1 MKIPHSTHRV
11 RRSGRLVQYA
21 FVVVLFSA
29 AAVAFCAATGVD
41 TTQQAPFPEI
51 FVVNSTG
58 DGDDAFPG
66 DGQCE
71 TAVGNG
77 VCTLRAAI
85 EEANAHVGG
94 DGISF
99 SIPTSQPYCDAA
111 TVACTIYPTKAL
123 PDVSDSVNINGPGTA
138 KLNVVNITG
147 VKFRVFN
154 VTSSGT
160 VSFSNLTI
168 GNVNPFGD
176 SSLGGGIQNASTGTV
191 NISNCTI
198 TDNTATGSTISDN
211 GGGIRNGAGTVNVT
225 NSTISGN
232 TASGAVFG
240 GLGGGIYN
248 DSGTVN
254 VSNSTI
260 AFNQAVIPSGS
271 GGITLGGGICNNKGT
286 IVVTNSTL
294 KRNGADHGGGI
305 FNSTNSNGPSN
316 GVVNVAG
323 STFVANCASY
333 DGGGISSFGGTVNI
347 ANSTFYAN
355 VTYRNDSDGVFG
367 VGGAVEVAG
376 GTLNLSNSTVTA
388 NFAAAAGGGVFSNGT
403 VNVKSTIIASNLGGI
418 SSSTESPDVS
428 GAFTSHGFNLIGKKD
443 GSSGFTAATDKKGTI
458 ASPLNPKLDVKGL
471 RDNGGPT
478 ETVALQSGSPAID
491 KGTSNGLTGT
501 LTTDQRGFTRTVDRP
516 IANANGGDGTDIGAF
531 EFGAQ

>member
-1 MKIPHSTHRV
+1 MKRPPLF
-11 RRSGRLVQYA
+11 RSLIGFTFL
-21 FVVVLFSA
+21 LG
-29 AAVAFCAATGVD
+29 AVALCAATRAD
-41 TTQQAPFPEI
+41 AAQQAPFPEI

-176 SSLGGGIQNASTGTV
+176 RSLGGGIQNASTGTV

-198 TDNTATGSTISDN
+198 TDNTATGNTVSDN

-316 GVVNVAG
+316 GVVNVTG

-333 DGGGISSFGGTVNI
+333 DGGGISSF
-347 ANSTFYAN
+347 S
-355 VTYRNDSDGVFG
+355 
-367 VGGAVEVAG
+367 
-376 GTLNLSNSTVTA
+376 
-388 NFAAAAGGGVFSNGT
+388 GT

>member
-1 MKIPHSTHRV
+1 MIMKTTNARHLFRPLIGV
-11 RRSGRLVQYA
+11 ALVC
-21 FVVVLFSA
+21 A
-29 AAVAFCAATGVD
+29 AAVALCAATRAD
-41 TTQQAPFPEI
+41 AAQQAPFPEI

-58 DGDDAFPG
+58 DGDDALPG

-160 VSFSNLTI
+160 VRFSNLTI

-198 TDNTATGSTISDN
+198 TDNTDTGNTISDN

-254 VSNSTI
+254 VTNSTL
-260 AFNQAVIPSGS
+260 ALNEAVIPSGS
-271 GGITLGGGICNNKGT
+271 GGVTLGGGICNNRGT
-286 IVVTNSTL
+286 VVVTNSTF
-294 KRNGADHGGGI
+294 KRNSADRGGAI
-305 FNSTNSNGPSN
+305 FNSTNSNGASN
-316 GVVNVAG
+316 GVINVTS
-323 STFVANCASY
+323 STFKPNRASSDV
-333 DGGGISSFGGTVNI
+333 DGFSSF
-347 ANSTFYAN
+347 
-355 VTYRNDSDGVFG
+355 R
-367 VGGAVEVAG
+367 
-376 GTLNLSNSTVTA
+376 GTLS
-388 NFAAAAGGGVFSNGT
+388 
-403 VNVKSTIIASNLGGI
+403 
-418 SSSTESPDVS
+418 
-428 GAFTSHGFNLIGKKD
+428 
-443 GSSGFTAATDKKGTI
+443 
-458 ASPLNPKLDVKGL
+458 
-471 RDNGGPT
+471 
-478 ETVALQSGSPAID
+478 
-491 KGTSNGLTGT
+491 
-501 LTTDQRGFTRTVDRP
+501 
-516 IANANGGDGTDIGAF
+516 
-531 EFGAQ
+531 